1 MKTKKSTQFIHFLEN
16 DLAIPAAEIQL
27 ALRQVERTSGLLP
40 IVLWQ
45 YGLVNTT
52 QLSQIFDWL
61 EQAPEH

>member
-1 MKTKKSTQFIHFLEN
+1 MTTKKLTQFINFLQN

-45 YGLVNTT
+45 YGLVSTT
-52 QLSQIFDWL
+52 QLNQIFDWL
-61 EQAPEH
+61 EHTSEV

>member
-1 MKTKKSTQFIHFLEN
+1 MTTKKFTRFINFLQN

-27 ALRQVERTSGLLP
+27 ALRQVERTSGRLP

-52 QLSQIFDWL
+52 QLSRIFDWL
-61 EQAPEH
+61 EQAHEA

>member
-1 MKTKKSTQFIHFLEN
+1 MKTKKSTRFISFLQN

-52 QLSQIFDWL
+52 QLDQIFDWL
-61 EQAPEH
+61 EQVE

>member
-1 MKTKKSTQFIHFLEN
+1 MKTKKSTQLINFLQN

-27 ALRQVERTSGLLP
+27 ALRQAERTSGLLP

-52 QLSQIFDWL
+52 QLNQIFDWL
-61 EQAPEH
+61 EHAPEG